1 MISARISKSLPTKMT
16 GTIHKGSAPSYGGPC
31 PRQGLAFCGSRILT
45 RVRLFCMA
53 GFAITATTAQAH
65 ESLPRPAAPAA
76 LAQELAQRDSAT
88 ATLQQHCAT
97 PITARLLDRN
107 APASLQ
113 HDARLALN
121 AAPTEKLKIRHV
133 QLLCGGEVW
142 SEAWNL
148 YLPDR
153 LTSQARRTLANG
165 HTPFG
170 KAIGESNFSRQR
182 LNSRFTDLPSGIMLE
197 NRAILR
203 RRTDGRNFAYLIER
217 YTDNALDIRAW
228 RETSSDAAPHQEPA
242 SAP

>member
-16 GTIHKGSAPSYGGPC
+16 ETIHKGSVPSYGE
-31 PRQGLAFCGSRILT
+31 PRLWRCLSFCRSRILT
-45 RVRLFCMA
+45 RVRLFCCLAGYVMA
-53 GFAITATTAQAH
+53 ATAQAH
-65 ESLPRPAAPAA
+65 EALPGPSATT

-88 ATLQQHCAT
+88 AALQQHCAT
-97 PITARLLDRN
+97 PITAHLLDRK
-107 APASLQ
+107 APATLQ
-113 HDARLALN
+113 QDARLALN
-121 AAPTEKLKIRHV
+121 AIPTEKLEIRHV

-170 KAIGESNFSRQR
+170 KAIGEGNFSRQR
-182 LNSRFTDLPSGIMLE
+182 LNSRFTDLPPGIMLE
-197 NRAILR
+197 NRAILH

-217 YTDNALDIRAW
+217 YTDDALDIRAW
-228 RETSSDAAPHQEPA
+228 RETSSDAVPRQEPA